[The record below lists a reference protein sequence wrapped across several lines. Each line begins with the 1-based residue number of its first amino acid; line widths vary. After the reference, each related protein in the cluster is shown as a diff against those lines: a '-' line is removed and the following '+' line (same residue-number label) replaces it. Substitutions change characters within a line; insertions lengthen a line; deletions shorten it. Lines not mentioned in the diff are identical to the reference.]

1 VFSNTLDSY
10 DVLVIGAGLA
20 GAMTARALHQQGF
33 SVAVWEASAQP
44 FTHGASHHHACALYP
59 LIHGAP
65 CFEDHFFLT
74 AYEYAVKTYQ
84 NQPFFHPAP
93 LRLPAGKRHSPLWQ
107 NHLRITE
114 SGTDL
119 ISGGW
124 VDPIAACRVYLQ
136 DIPVFYGVS
145 VQDPQNLEVPMV
157 ILCTGAGTRNFFPD
171 WSWRLS
177 AGQTNYAY
185 QEETSENTI
194 VCDEGFVIPMKNNT
208 VASGGTYRP
217 HQTEAPILA
226 KDTEKNLLKLNNP
239 RPHPT
244 LSPTTGV
251 RIRGKTT
258 LPYIGYI
265 NEEGAFLSLI
275 KDQQCKPK
283 TRPKLWILSG
293 FGSRGMVTIPWSV
306 HQLVLAMTGD
316 MNSPVRK

>member
-1 VFSNTLDSY
+1 
-10 DVLVIGAGLA
+10 
-20 GAMTARALHQQGF
+20 
-33 SVAVWEASAQP
+33 
-44 FTHGASHHHACALYP
+44 
-59 LIHGAP
+59 
-65 CFEDHFFLT
+65 
-74 AYEYAVKTYQ
+74 
-84 NQPFFHPAP
+84 
-93 LRLPAGKRHSPLWQ
+93 
-107 NHLRITE
+107 
-114 SGTDL
+114 
-119 ISGGW
+119 

-145 VQDPQNLEVPMV
+145 VQDPQNLAVPMV

-194 VCDEGFVIPMKNNT
+194 VCDEGFVIPMENNT

-226 KDTEKNLLKLNNP
+226 KDTEKNLSKLNNP

-244 LSPTTGV
+244 LSPTAGV